1 MDKQVFRKLTSAG
14 IIIALLVLTYFLLK
28 PILISVLIALM
39 LAFLLYPVYLK
50 INKVVK
56 SRNISALIVCFLLAS
71 VIVIPIWFFTPIL
84 LKQSFE
90 FFLTSQNIDFVTPLK
105 KIFPDL
111 FASEAFSLEIG
122 TALNSFVSKAT
133 NSMVNFLAGIIKDF
147 PILLLQF
154 LVMCFTFFFALKD
167 QRKITDYIRGVLPFS
182 KEVENKIF
190 RSSRGITFSVVY
202 GQVVLGIIQGLLV
215 GIGLFL
221 FGVDNALF
229 FTLLAGIAGIFPI
242 VGTMII
248 WVPVVIYLFVTGQV
262 WPALG
267 VSLFGL
273 LSSATENF
281 IKPIFISK
289 RIDMHPALVLI
300 SMVGG
305 LLVFGILGVII
316 GPLIFAYLF
325 IILEFYKDKKAPG
338 VFKTPEE
345 TPKYNK

>member
-14 IIIALLVLTYFLLK
+14 ILIALLVLTYFLLK
-28 PILISVLIALM
+28 PILISVLLALM
-39 LAFLLYPVYLK
+39 LAFLLYPLYLK
-50 INKVVK
+50 INKVVR
-56 SRNISALIVCFLLAS
+56 SRNISASIVCLLLAA

-90 FFLTSQNIDFVTPLK
+90 FFLASQNIDFITPLK

-122 TALNSFVSKAT
+122 NALNSFVSKTT
-133 NSMVNFLAGIIKDF
+133 NAIVNFLAGIIKDF
-147 PILLLQF
+147 PRLLLQF

-167 QRKITDYIRGVLPFS
+167 QRRITDYLRGVLPFS

-229 FTLLAGIAGIFPI
+229 LTLLASIAGVFPI
-242 VGTMII
+242 IGTMII
-248 WVPVVIYLFVTGQV
+248 WVPVVIYLFTTGQI

-281 IKPIFISK
+281 IKPLFG
-289 RIDMHPALVLI
+289 LI
-300 SMVGG
+300 
-305 LLVFGILGVII
+305 LRH
-316 GPLIFAYLF
+316 
-325 IILEFYKDKKAPG
+325 
-338 VFKTPEE
+338 
-345 TPKYNK
+345 